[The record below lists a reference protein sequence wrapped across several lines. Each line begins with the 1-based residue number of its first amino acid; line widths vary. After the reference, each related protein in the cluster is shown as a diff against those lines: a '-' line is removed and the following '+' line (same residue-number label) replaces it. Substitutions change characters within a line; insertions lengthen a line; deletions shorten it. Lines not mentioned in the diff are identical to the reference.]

1 MIYRVASLE
10 KAFSLASIA
19 GSVPFTG
26 ILCSHCRHLSQ
37 PSPSQTPRM
46 HQLIAVLQGLLPPSR
61 RSCGVQACRTGRC
74 CVHDRDMLHACPVR
88 GD

>member
-26 ILCSHCRHLSQ
+26 ILCSHCRQLLQ
-37 PSPSQTPRM
+37 PRPSQTTRT
-46 HQLIAVLQGLLPPSR
+46 QDSRALLQSLLLPS
-61 RSCGVQACRTGRC
+61 
-74 CVHDRDMLHACPVR
+74 
-88 GD
+88 